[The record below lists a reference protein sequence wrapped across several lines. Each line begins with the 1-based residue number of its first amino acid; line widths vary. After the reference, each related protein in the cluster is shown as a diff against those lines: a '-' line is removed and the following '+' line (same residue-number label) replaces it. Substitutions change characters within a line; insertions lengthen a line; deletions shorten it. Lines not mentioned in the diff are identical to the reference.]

1 MRTESGNGRDRVKAA
16 FCSLFKKWDML
27 LIAVVL
33 VAAVLSVLFALRE
46 DGGEVRV
53 YRDGEL
59 RYTFSLTDDG
69 EYVILDGRMT
79 IAVRDG
85 AVSVVASD
93 FKEKLCVHS
102 APCSAEGSMIV
113 CLPNHVVIEIG
124 EREVDAIT

>member
-1 MRTESGNGRDRVKAA
+1 MRTESGNGRERVKAA
-16 FCSLFKKWDML
+16 FCSLFKKWDLL

-93 FKEKLCVHS
+93 CEEQLCVHS